1 MEAVLSVQ
9 SIHKRYPGFVL
20 ENVSFS
26 LAPNRIMG
34 LIGKNG
40 AGKQPPIFP
49 INSSIRST
57 MTPGGVKSMKKLKV
71 ILPAT

>member
-26 LAPNRIMG
+26 LDPNRNMR
-34 LIGKNG
+34 LIG
-40 AGKQPPIFP
+40 
-49 INSSIRST
+49 
-57 MTPGGVKSMKKLKV
+57 
-71 ILPAT
+71 